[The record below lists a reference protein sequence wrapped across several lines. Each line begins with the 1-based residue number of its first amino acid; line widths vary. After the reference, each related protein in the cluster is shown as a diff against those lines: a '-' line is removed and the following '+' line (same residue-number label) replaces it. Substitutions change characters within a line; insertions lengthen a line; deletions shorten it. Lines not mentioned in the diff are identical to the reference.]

1 MNLHRIS
8 EQTKGV
14 FVISATPFAED
25 GGIDFAS
32 IDSLVEYYLGHGVH
46 GITLLGMMGEANK
59 LTGEE
64 SIAVVRHALK
74 RVGGRVPVVVGI
86 SNPALKA
93 MCELAH
99 DAMAHGAAGMLV
111 APITGLRT
119 DDQILGYLGA
129 ACDALGPTVPCIYQ
143 DYPPTTNVYLS
154 ATLFA
159 RMVAAFPQVAGLKM
173 EDNPGL
179 DKLTRIRDSETRGET
194 RRVGITVGNGGLF
207 LPQSLA
213 RGADGVM
220 TGFGYPE
227 MLVQVY
233 ERYTAGDVDAA
244 DDLYDMYLPLV
255 CYEQQPGFGL
265 AVRKEI
271 LRRRGAIRSAAVRAP
286 GPTLTNTDRAELDRI
301 IMRLE
306 RRLGERAND

>member
-1 MNLHRIS
+1 MPATRIS

-14 FVISATPFAED
+14 FVISATPFTAD
-25 GGIDFAS
+25 GSIDFAS
-32 IDSLVEYYLGHGVH
+32 LDTLVEYYLGHGVH
-46 GITLLGMMGEANK
+46 GITLLGMMGEAQK

-64 SIAVVRHALK
+64 SMAVVRHALD
-74 RVGGRVPVVVGI
+74 RIGGRVPVVVGI
-86 SNPALKA
+86 SNSSLTA
-93 MCELAH
+93 MRALAH

-119 DDQILGYLGA
+119 DDQILNYLDA
-129 ACDALGPTVPCIYQ
+129 VCSALGSAIPCIYQ
-143 DYPPTTNVYLS
+143 DYPPATNVYLS
-154 ATLFA
+154 PALFA
-159 RMVAAFPQVAGLKM
+159 RMVAAFPHVVGLKM

-179 DKLTRIRDSETRGET
+179 AKLSSIRGAET
-194 RRVGITVGNGGLF
+194 RRVSITVGNGGLF

-227 MLVQVY
+227 MLVQVF
-233 ERYTAGDVDAA
+233 ERFAAGDVDAA
-244 DDLYDMYLPLV
+244 DDLYEMYLPLV

-271 LRRRGAIRSAAVRAP
+271 LRRRGAIRSAVVRSP
-286 GPTLTNTDRAELDRI
+286 GPTLSDTDRAELERI
-301 IMRLE
+301 IVRLE
-306 RRLGERAND
+306 QRLGEHASA